1 MHERTQPYQLLGPL
15 WGFATVQLPRDL
27 PGLQH
32 LMRTAEFLGREATA
46 SSASPACKAPFSDF
60 LSLITQA
67 TSRTTT
73 PPRPPTVALFLLGSQ
88 PNTAGTQLSFSNLA
102 LYLKHR
108 VTNQGKESDI
118 SSGTFPESG
127 NTLCSRDQLTRRP
140 CRE

>member
-1 MHERTQPYQLLGPL
+1 M
-15 WGFATVQLPRDL
+15 QLPRGL

-32 LMRTAEFLGREATA
+32 LTRTAEFLGREATA

-60 LSLITQA
+60 PSLIIQA
-67 TSRTTT
+67 TSGITL
-73 PPRPPTVALFLLGSQ
+73 PPPPPLLCLLGFQ

-102 LYLKHR
+102 LHLKHR

-118 SSGTFPESG
+118 SSRTFPESA

-140 CRE
+140 CRERPLPRQRLVI